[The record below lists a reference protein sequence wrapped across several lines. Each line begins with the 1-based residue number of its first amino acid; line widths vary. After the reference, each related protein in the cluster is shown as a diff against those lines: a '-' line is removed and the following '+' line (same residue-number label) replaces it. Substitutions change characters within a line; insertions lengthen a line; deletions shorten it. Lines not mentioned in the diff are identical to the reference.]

1 MAMSKEEA
9 KVRAKALAKER
20 KLRADE
26 LDRLYRKADSDDREF
41 DRPQRSS
48 PKQSRNSLE
57 KSLGHSLYL
66 LAQEILRLRF
76 GCWQLERGLADLDA
90 GKSFFAMSHSRYVQ
104 MKHLKYD
111 GGHKEYRA
119 SGFYDELAKLMVK
132 P

>member
-41 DRPQRSS
+41 DRR
-48 PKQSRNSLE
+48 KELTE
-57 KSLGHSLYL
+57 TIKEFTGESLGHSLYL